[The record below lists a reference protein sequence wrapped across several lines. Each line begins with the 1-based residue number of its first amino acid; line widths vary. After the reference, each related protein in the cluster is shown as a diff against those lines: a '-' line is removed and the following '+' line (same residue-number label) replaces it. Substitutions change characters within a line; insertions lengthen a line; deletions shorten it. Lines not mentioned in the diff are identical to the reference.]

1 MHSLMKKF
9 PPLESK
15 NLNLII
21 ALKLKRVD
29 LIWSMY
35 MMQKFKMCLMTAGNL
50 LCANSLPVL
59 YL

>member
-35 MMQKFKMCLMTAGNL
+35 DAKVQDVLNDSWQLIMCK
-50 LCANSLPVL
+50 
-59 YL
+59 